1 MTLFL
6 LSILA
11 ILLVALL
18 SRDHGLSTAR
28 DTVVS
33 AELNFDEAALAVFP
47 DRIHLAKCSR
57 VAFDHPRVVRTA
69 VDALRSEGFEDAGT
83 YAIIELPGVHVVLAA
98 NIRESMYAVIH
109 DHQRAGV
116 WIDIVTRY
124 LDGTRW
130 THSTLGGQGLDPRPS
145 NLIVRLP
152 GATTTEL
159 LARARGDRPKTGHR
173 RVNRIDV
180 GPHFEQGYADWIAW
194 RKQAAAE
201 PATLE
206 PTPLPVVTPKAEA
219 GETGDRAAA

>member
-57 VAFDHPRVVRTA
+57 SAFDHPRVVRTA

-116 WIDIVTRY
+116 WIDIITRY

-159 LARARGDRPKTGHR
+159 LARARGDRPKTGQR

-194 RKQAAAE
+194 RKQAA
-201 PATLE
+201 LE
-206 PTPLPVVTPKAEA
+206 TTPLPVAPKASAADA